1 MSIQLYNTLTN
12 KKEPLET
19 LEPGKVKMYVCGP
32 TVYNKAHIGHAMSAM
47 VFDIIRRYL
56 EYRGYDVQ
64 FAMNFTDVDDKII
77 KRANEMGVDP
87 FKLAEGYIED
97 FQQDMK
103 DLNIKPAT
111 FNPRATQEI
120 DEIIKIVQ
128 GLVDKG
134 FAYPLDGDVYF
145 RVRKDPGYG
154 KLSGRN
160 VDDMRSGFRK
170 EVDDRKEDP
179 LDFALWKSAKPG
191 EPSWESPW
199 GPGRPGWHIECS
211 AMNHHLFGDSIDIHG
226 GGNDLIFPHHEN
238 EIAQSE
244 CYTGKPFARY
254 WMHNGMLRLN
264 GEKMSK
270 SIGNIISIQ
279 EFLKEHSANSFRY
292 LILNSAYRNPIIFS
306 EETLSQA
313 EKAVDRMK
321 GSLKPANPKTEI
333 KDAGILEKFN
343 AKIAAVKEE
352 FVTNMDDDFNSAG
365 ALGSIFELVREIN
378 TMRDAGASQE
388 QLDPAQNQIR
398 EFANVFGLVL
408 EEEKSDSG
416 QSADV
421 FIQMLVDLRFELKKQ
436 KNWPLA
442 DRIRNELNE
451 QGITIEDSK
460 EGSLWYRNA

>member
-56 EYRGYDVQ
+56 EYRGYEVQ

-120 DEIIKIVQ
+120 DEIISIVQ

-134 FAYPLDGDVYF
+134 YAYPLDGDVYF
-145 RVRKDPGYG
+145 RVRKDPNYG

-160 VDDMRSGFRK
+160 IDDMRSGFRK

-244 CYTGKPFARY
+244 CFTGKPFARY

-270 SIGNIISIQ
+270 SLGNIISIQ
-279 EFLKEHSANSFRY
+279 EFLQNHSANSFRY

-321 GSLKPANPKTEI
+321 GALKPANPKTEL
-333 KDAGILEKFN
+333 KDEEAVAKLN
-343 AKIAAVKEE
+343 AKIDQVKED
-352 FVTNMDDDFNSAG
+352 FIANMDDDFNSAG
-365 ALGSIFELVREIN
+365 ALGCIFELVREVN
-378 TMRDAGASQE
+378 TMRDMGASQA

-442 DRIRNELNE
+442 DQIRKQLGE
-451 QGITIEDSK
+451 QGITVEDSK